1 MNNKF
6 FSETLK
12 KPWLEEFKETNFT
25 ESLLRNRM
33 LNELFEEAIPVIP
46 VHDSF
51 IVPESKAH
59 QLRQAMHEQYEINT
73 GMEASIA

>member
-1 MNNKF
+1 MFEAKHKAIAGLLYSNAWQ
-6 FSETLK
+6 TLQNIDSK
-12 KPWLEEFKETNFT
+12 IANDVMD
-25 ESLLRNRM
+25 SLTQ
-33 LNELFEEAIPVIP
+33 EAIPVIP

-73 GMEASIA
+73 GMVASIA

>member
-1 MNNKF
+1 MD
-6 FSETLK
+6 
-12 KPWLEEFKETNFT
+12 
-25 ESLLRNRM
+25 SLTQ
-33 LNELFEEAIPVIP
+33 EAIPVIP